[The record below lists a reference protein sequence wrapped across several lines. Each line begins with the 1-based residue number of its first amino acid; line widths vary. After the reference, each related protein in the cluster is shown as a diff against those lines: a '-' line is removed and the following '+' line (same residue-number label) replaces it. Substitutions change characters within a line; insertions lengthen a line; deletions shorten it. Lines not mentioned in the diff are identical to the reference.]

1 MVGHERSPDREKAV
15 EMPIEP
21 TGDPNPTATARSAE
35 PTHTTAVDGDRA
47 ARPSVVVRPATSE
60 DLPQVRAI
68 VARAFDPFD
77 RLLFRVKSHH
87 RLLVAE
93 SQGVVV
99 GGTVLHVATH
109 ADGGV
114 QGVIDWVFADP
125 AAEVRGVG
133 SALRDAALTWFAGQG
148 VTEATARIDAVNSA
162 SAQLHRSGGY
172 RRLGAAA
179 QLRRWG
185 LLGMLR
191 RWRVGGSGF
200 DPGMQLWVHPAGDEE
215 EVSGRWWRR
224 FGATLA
230 INALVLTVVA
240 LRSPRAEGVLAAAGA
255 IVVLLGILLL
265 REVLIRSVARG
276 QGLGL
281 GHAPW
286 PNGLGIAVPLAA
298 AFGVWFPMTGSA
310 TPERPG
316 WRVEE
321 LRAAIGR
328 AHLGGALVVAAA
340 AWVAVLVEPAAAA
353 AWWPALRRGLVMLAL
368 IDLAVPVA
376 PMIGTAARH
385 VAAWSR
391 AAGVALC
398 VLGLGPFVL
407 TL

>member
-1 MVGHERSPDREKAV
+1 MEQ
-15 EMPIEP
+15 PIEP
-21 TGDPNPTATARSAE
+21 TGDPNPTATTRSAE

-47 ARPSVVVRPATSE
+47 ARSPVVVRPATSE

-77 RLLFRVKSHH
+77 RLLFRVKDHH
-87 RLLVAE
+87 RVLVAE

-109 ADGGV
+109 PDGGV
-114 QGVIDWVFADP
+114 QGVVDWVFADP
-125 AAEVRGVG
+125 QAGVRGVG
-133 SALRDAALTWFAGQG
+133 SALRDAALRWFAEQG

-162 SAQLHRSGGY
+162 SAQLHRRGGY
-172 RRLGAAA
+172 RPLGIAA

-185 LLGMLR
+185 LVGTLR

-230 INALVLTVVA
+230 INALILSVVA
-240 LRSPRAEGVLAAAGA
+240 LRSPRAEGAVAAAGA
-255 IVVLLGILLL
+255 IMALLGILVL
-265 REVLIRSVARG
+265 REVLIRSVARA
-276 QGLGL
+276 QHLDL

-310 TPERPG
+310 TPQSSG
-316 WRVEE
+316 WRIEE
-321 LRAAIGR
+321 VRAALGR
-328 AHLGGALVVAAA
+328 AHLAGALVVAAA
-340 AWVAVLVEPAAAA
+340 AWAAVWLEPAAAA

-376 PMIGTAARH
+376 PMIGSAARH

-391 AAGVALC
+391 AAGAALI
-398 VLGLGPFVL
+398 VLGLGPLLL